1 MQAHP
6 DRPRTY
12 KTEGVVLRH
21 SSSGEADRVLAI
33 YTIDY
38 GTIHVVG
45 RGLRRA
51 KSRLTGH
58 LEPLSHVAIQL
69 TRGKGIDIVTGADTL
84 HGHTALRNSLEGI
97 ARGLVCVEMVE
108 AFAPE
113 EHPNPEL
120 YRLLLDALEQ
130 LNNGEGDR
138 LLWHFAFHVL
148 RVTGY
153 MPELQQ
159 CVVCNNAVQPDEHLF
174 SPGLGGV
181 VCLSCA
187 RDGDPAGPHERA
199 GAPLLALSLNALKV
213 LRYFRDNPY
222 KAVQS
227 LNVDS
232 ELAGELQRVLGGYIH
247 YLLEREVRSA
257 TFLAGLS
264 RLLPAQG

>member
-1 MQAHP
+1 MQSPA
-6 DRPRTY
+6 DKPRTY

-33 YTIDY
+33 YTADY

-45 RGLRRA
+45 RSLRRA
-51 KSRLTGH
+51 KSKLAGH

-69 TRGKGIDIVTGADTL
+69 MRGKGIDLVTAADTL
-84 HGHTALRNSLEGI
+84 HGHILLRNSLEGI

-120 YRLLLDALEQ
+120 YRLLLDTLEQ
-130 LNNGEGDR
+130 LNGGEGDK
-138 LLWHFAFHVL
+138 LLWYFAFHVL

-159 CVVCNNAVQPDEHLF
+159 CVVCSNAIQPDEHMF

-181 VCLSCA
+181 VCSTCA
-187 RDGDPAGPHERA
+187 RDGDPAGPQERA

-213 LRYFRDNPY
+213 IRFFRDNSY
-222 KAVQS
+222 DAVRG
-227 LNVDS
+227 LNVGGQ
-232 ELAGELQRVLGGYIH
+232 LPGELQRVLGGYIH
-247 YLLEREVRSA
+247 YLLEREVRSS
-257 TFLAGLS
+257 TFLAGLA
-264 RLLPAQG
+264 RLLPNNT